1 MVKEIPGYMAD
12 DCTLFDKKLDALCH
26 DAFQHISKML
36 DNQKA
41 TRELIALAAEI
52 GPMLIAIAEE
62 RVRVE
67 SLEEVRAEA
76 ADPEAVADAEE
87 KLLNP
92 RTGAPLA
99 DYHAQDRYGDG
110 TTGARF

>member
-1 MVKEIPGYMAD
+1 MVREIPGYMAD

-41 TRELIALAAEI
+41 TRELIALAGEI

-67 SLEEVRAEA
+67 SLMEVRAEA
-76 ADPEAVADAEE
+76 SDPEAVRDADE

-92 RTGAPLA
+92 RTGEPLA
-99 DYHAQDRYGDG
+99 EYNLNTRRYSDQEPS
-110 TTGARF
+110 